1 MLVKPDGK
9 TTQIDQ
15 IVVSQWGIFVLEIK
29 NIRGWIYGHEGETSW
44 TQQLSPKKRNQF
56 GNPCNQNYG
65 HIVTLSQRLG
75 LPIEQFKSII
85 AFSNRA
91 EFKKKLP
98 DEVIHFN
105 EVAKYIQSHSKTPII
120 PPETVPGLVL
130 KIKELDA
137 EVTPEQRKNHIKQ
150 CQERRKQKQATIK
163 DTPPQPKTSQASTP
177 QSSASVSTQNCQTL
191 TNSVQQNSSTEVT
204 PISKPIAF
212 QPGALGWRL
221 AQELDNQRYRVL
233 PVNLKLPGDK
243 DTTNY
248 LILSEWGI
256 FVVIHLRYKGTVYGN
271 PEAHIWNTEYQEK
284 YPFHNPLEQNNI
296 HIMEWSR
303 RLQLPPEYF
312 HSVIAFND
320 GATFKRE
327 MPENVMLFSQVAEY
341 VRQHSKT
348 IVFSQSQLEALT
360 NVVSDSKAFLDS

>member
-1 MLVKPDGK
+1 MLVKPDSK
-9 TTQIDQ
+9 TTQIDK

-29 NIRGWIYGHEGETSW
+29 NIRGWIYGHKGEPTW

-65 HIVTLSQRLG
+65 HIVTLSQRLS
-75 LPIEQFKSII
+75 LPIEQFRSIV
-85 AFSNRA
+85 AFSNYA

-105 EVAKYIQSHSKTPII
+105 EVAKYIKSHSQTTII
-120 PPETVPGLVL
+120 SPETVPELVL

-137 EVTPEQRKNHIKQ
+137 EITPEQRKNHIKQ
-150 CQERRKQKQATIK
+150 CQERRKQKQDTIK
-163 DTPPQPKTSQASTP
+163 DTSSQPKVSQTSTP

-191 TNSVQQNSSTEVT
+191 TNSAQQEVSAEVT
-204 PISKPIAF
+204 THPSKPTAF
-212 QPGALGWRL
+212 RPGALGWRL

-243 DTTNY
+243 DMANY
-248 LILSEWGI
+248 LILSEWGV
-256 FVVIHLRYKGTVYGN
+256 FVIIHLRYKGTVYGN

-296 HIMEWSR
+296 HIIEWSK
-303 RLQLPPEYF
+303 RLRLDRKFF
-312 HSVIAFND
+312 HSVIVFND
-320 GATFKRE
+320 GATFKRD
-327 MPENVMLFSQVAEY
+327 MPENVLLFSQVSEY
-341 VRQHSKT
+341 LRRHSQAK
-348 IVFSQSQLEALT
+348 VFSESQIETLANMVASSQT
-360 NVVSDSKAFLDS
+360 S